1 MPIDAIVPTFI
12 NAPDDVSEPAY
23 DAEEL
28 RRSFGGLVT
37 NTSGSATVAR
47 SGALD
52 LRALAPSLSGSNV
65 QVGAGPCVVGTA
77 KGAYLSGMPQLS
89 NVDALVAADATNP
102 RRDRVVFEILD
113 PDNGGSTARKARV
126 RVIAGAPNTTALTGG
141 GYPADPGAADG
152 VSAFFDI
159 AYVDVPKVGGGSPA
173 LVDIRPFTAAA
184 GAPVIVRNQGQRDAI
199 TAAASQVLRADR
211 AYRRD
216 WRDANGWQTNPVVIS
231 DNGDATPVLY
241 GVQHNVTLD
250 SQGVGII
257 TFTQPF
263 PTKFSSIGFT
273 RENTTGTPT
282 DFMTLNGGGYTTNR
296 FQVTILC
303 TDGATGAPITG
314 LVYVYVTANGH

>member
-1 MPIDAIVPTFI
+1 MPIDAIIPTFI

-28 RRSFGGLVT
+28 RRSLGGLVA
-37 NTSGSATVAR
+37 NTAGSATVAR
-47 SGALD
+47 SGVLD

-77 KGAYLSGMPQLS
+77 KGAYLSGMPTLGT
-89 NVDALVAADATNP
+89 VDALVAADSTNP
-102 RRDRVVFEILD
+102 RRDRVVFEVLD

-126 RVIAGAPNTTALTGG
+126 RVITGSPNTTALTGG

-159 AYVDVPKVGGGSPA
+159 AYVDVPKAGNGNPA

-184 GAPVIVRNQGQRDAI
+184 GAPVIVRNQSQRDAI
-199 TAAASQVLRADR
+199 TTAASQVLRADR

-231 DNGDATPVLY
+231 NNGDATPVIY

-250 SQGVGII
+250 SNGVGVIDFI
-257 TFTQPF
+257 QPF
-263 PTKFSSIGFT
+263 PTAFSSISFT
-273 RENTTGTPT
+273 RETTTGAPT
-282 DFMTLNGGGYTTNR
+282 IIGTLNGGGYVTNR
-296 FQVTILC
+296 FKVSILC
-303 TDGATGAPITG
+303 TNGAGVPVTG
-314 LVYVYVTANGH
+314 LVYIYVNAIGY